1 MTFRHVFGAPIWGAL
16 AVIFVGLGVLP
27 VKSAEFSAG
36 SIKVSDPWV
45 RETPI
50 GGQSGGAYLRITN
63 SGSEPDRLVRVDSP
77 VAKRIEVRETLFA
90 QDTMKRRNLA
100 DGLEIPPG
108 GSVQMTPEGYHLIF
122 LDLVSPFKPDQP
134 VQATLEFAKAGT
146 VTVQFYIRP
155 RQYW

>member
-1 MTFRHVFGAPIWGAL
+1 MISRQLLAALIWGAFAIL
-16 AVIFVGLGVLP
+16 ATGVNAA
-27 VKSAEFSAG
+27 SAEGAG
-36 SIKVSDPWV
+36 GQVGGIKISDAWV

-63 SGSEPDRLVRVDSP
+63 TGSEPDRLVRVDSP
-77 VAKRIEVRETLFA
+77 VAKRVEVRETLFA

-100 DGLEIPPG
+100 DGLEIPAG

-134 VQATLEFAKAGT
+134 VQATLQFAKAGT
-146 VTVQFYIRP
+146 VTIQFKIRA